1 MITLSKNGHA
11 ICHFKGWTP
20 RFNSMYHDNLWYK
33 YQLRCIKLKN
43 GKKKR
48 ISRDFAAVKVLIQV
62 QGRGAHYFFYGV

>member
-11 ICHFKGWTP
+11 ICHLKGWTP

-43 GKKKR
+43 GKKTNF
-48 ISRDFAAVKVLIQV
+48 SRFC
-62 QGRGAHYFFYGV
+62 RG